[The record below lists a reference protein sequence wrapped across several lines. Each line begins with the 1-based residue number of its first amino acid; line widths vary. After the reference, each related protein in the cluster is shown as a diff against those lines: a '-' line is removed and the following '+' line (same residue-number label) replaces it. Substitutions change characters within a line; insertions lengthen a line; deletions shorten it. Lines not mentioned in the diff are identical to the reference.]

1 MNIGTVYSSHI
12 LPSIAGIIIVSALAA
27 YSFRQRD
34 MPGAM
39 AFSIASTLGLLWL
52 IGLIFEDVTLAVETK
67 IFWRKF
73 QVIWQL
79 PSATA
84 ITIFLL
90 EYAQPK
96 RGTTPRN
103 IFLLSIPPLLNFAL
117 VVTNQF
123 HHLFWE
129 GFVYRDT
136 LVALPGPL
144 MRYFIFYIYVN
155 FLLNLVVLV
164 WLFLHSPQNRWPV
177 AFIILGQSV
186 MRLFYIIEFSNKAD
200 SAIPYSPIGIT
211 FTCVMYAIVLFR
223 FRIFG
228 PLPLARQVLN
238 QRMPVGILV
247 LDDENKVRSLNPAGE
262 KILRTSFKSAKGRA
276 IGELLPAYPR
286 ELTEVTVDQ
295 RLEFSL
301 PVDNDLQ
308 FYELVITNLKNW
320 RDWHVGK
327 LLLIN
332 NVTEQRRTQ
341 KNLIEQQ
348 RVLAILKERE
358 QLAREMHDDFAQVLA
373 FINTQC
379 QTISRLLKR
388 GDQANAATYLD
399 KLVEVAKGMDVD
411 IRDSILG
418 MRAAI
423 LEDGLLITLEKYLAR
438 YQKEHCIQIELINPE
453 IVAENDIAP
462 IVEIQVFRIMQEAL
476 TNVRKHAEAS
486 QVRIKFEAKE
496 TTLCISIEDDGRGF
510 DLSEHSSSSTNHF
523 GLQMIRERVETIGGS
538 FHLSSEIGFGTQ
550 MKICVPTQ
558 LPEVV

>member
-34 MPGAM
+34 MPGAT

-52 IGLIFEDVTLAVETK
+52 LGMIFEDIAPAVETK

-90 EYAQPK
+90 EYSQPK
-96 RGTTPRN
+96 RWTSRRN
-103 IFLLSIPPLLNFAL
+103 IFLLSIPPLLVFAL
-117 VVTNQF
+117 VLTNQF
-123 HHLFWE
+123 HHLFWQDFIYD
-129 GFVYRDT
+129 GV
-136 LVALPGPL
+136 LKPIPGPV
-144 MRYFIFYIYVN
+144 MRYFIAYVYVN

-164 WLFLHSPQNRWPV
+164 WLFIHSPQNRWPV
-177 AFIILGQSV
+177 ALIILGQSV
-186 MRLFYIIEFSNKAD
+186 MRLFYIIEFLNKSEID
-200 SAIPYSPIGIT
+200 IPYSPIGIT
-211 FTCVMYAIVLFR
+211 FICVMYAIVLFR

-238 QRMPVGILV
+238 ERMPVGVLV
-247 LDDENKVRSLNPAGE
+247 LDDENRIRSLNPAAE
-262 KILRTSFKSAKGRA
+262 KVLQTTAKIARGKA
-276 IGELLPAYPR
+276 ISDLLSAYPQ
-286 ELTEVTVDQ
+286 ELPEGPEDQ
-295 RLEFSL
+295 RIEFSL
-301 PVDNDLQ
+301 PVENDLQ
-308 FYELVITNLKNW
+308 FYELVITNLQNW
-320 RDWHVGK
+320 RESTVGK

-332 NVTEQRRTQ
+332 NVTDQRRAQQNFT
-341 KNLIEQQ
+341 EQQ
-348 RVLAILKERE
+348 RVLATLKERE
-358 QLAREMHDDFAQVLA
+358 QLAREMHDDFAQVLS

-379 QTISRLLKR
+379 QTISRLLKK
-388 GDQANAATYLD
+388 GDEASAATYLD
-399 KLVEVAKGMDVD
+399 KLVEVAKGVDVD
-411 IRDSILG
+411 IRDSIQG
-418 MRAAI
+418 MRADI
-423 LEDGLLITLEKYLAR
+423 LKDGLLITVEKYLAR
-438 YQKEHCIQIELINPE
+438 YQKEHGIQTELIN
-453 IVAENDIAP
+453 AEVIAEKNIAP

-523 GLQMIRERVETIGGS
+523 GLEMIRERAEAIGGTLQL
-538 FHLSSEIGFGTQ
+538 FSEIGYGTQ
-550 MKICVPTQ
+550 IEICVPTQ